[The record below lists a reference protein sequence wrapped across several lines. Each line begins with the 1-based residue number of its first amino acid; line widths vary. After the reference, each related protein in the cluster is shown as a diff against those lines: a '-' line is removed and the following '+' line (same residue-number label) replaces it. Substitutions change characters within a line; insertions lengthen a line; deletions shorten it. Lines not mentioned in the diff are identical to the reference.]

1 MTRDDE
7 IMVYRAM
14 LHWLKQKRKA
24 IAVGDVE
31 NCRQYFK
38 ILDRLDDEFNAVM
51 GWKE

>member
-7 IMVYRAM
+7 ILVYRAM
-14 LHWLKQKRKA
+14 LRWLEIRKKA

-38 ILDRLDDEFNAVM
+38 ILDRLNDEFNAVM
-51 GWKE
+51 GWRK